1 MVAKRWTACAGKIA
15 IRHGVANDHWLSPL
29 PAQFSGDQ
37 ARDRALAASGAHRA
51 YGNDWDRR
59 LDLRVLGSQKPEIG
73 VRSHRARGKMHQV
86 LVGNVA
92 VGKHHRANLI
102 LSDQF
107 LDIFLF
113 EDRNAIRIEASGKL
127 RRIAA
132 PRNIGDL
139 SGREC
144 DHLVVGIIAE

>member
-1 MVAKRWTACAGKIA
+1 
-15 IRHGVANDHWLSPL
+15 
-29 PAQFSGDQ
+29 
-37 ARDRALAASGAHRA
+37 
-51 YGNDWDRR
+51 
-59 LDLRVLGSQKPEIG
+59 
-73 VRSHRARGKMHQV
+73 MHQG
-86 LVGNVA
+86 LVRNVA

-102 LSDQF
+102 FGDQ
-107 LDIFLF
+107 LLHIFFF
-113 EDRNAIRIEASGKL
+113 EDGNAIRIEAAGKF